1 MTQVTT
7 TAEGAEVHICTLTP
21 DAEGELFGAVAG
33 PSKNAVEAPTG
44 GTAPFTVMAIG
55 ATALSGDGAGF
66 WEWKEQVDAAQKP
79 VGNLSP
85 PLNGAETS
93 ATPMISVTEVTM
105 PSSYKGES
113 LTGLSPD
120 LNATS
125 TGTSNIFPGINL
137 VTFTG
142 TADATPITGGEG
154 FASIKGQITGNILEL
169 NSWVDQW
176 LPTASIPH
184 FNGAD
189 YATVRSEGFGREIG
203 AFEIQFKLKFHLQ
216 AFTAANV
223 EHPDEVEKTYSIK
236 IINNFDNDKNQYKAD
251 YLAAYESLTKV
262 PELNERNY

>member
-1 MTQVTT
+1 MPQVTT
-7 TAEGAEVHICTLTP
+7 TAAGDEVHICTLTP

-33 PSKNAVEAPTG
+33 EAKNAVEAPTG

-55 ATALSGDGAGF
+55 ATALSGDGTGF
-66 WEWKEQVDAAQKP
+66 WEWKEEVKAAQKP
-79 VGNLSP
+79 AGNLSP
-85 PLNGAETS
+85 PLNGLETS
-93 ATPMISVTEVTM
+93 AGPMISVTEVTM

-120 LNATS
+120 LDADDF
-125 TGTSNIFPGINL
+125 GTSNIFPGINL
-137 VTFTG
+137 VTSKG
-142 TADATPITGGEG
+142 TNDATPITGGEG

-189 YATVRSEGFGREIG
+189 YATVKSEGYGREIG
-203 AFEIQFKLKFHLQ
+203 AFEIQFKLKFHLKD
-216 AFTAANV
+216 FPN
-223 EHPDEVEKTYSIK
+223 HSDEVEKTYSIK

-251 YLAAYESLTKV
+251 YTAAYASLTKV